1 MEVGGDFDEEE
12 VRELEGWIVAIRM
25 EGLRKPK

>member
-1 MEVGGDFDEEE
+1 MEVVGDFDEEE

-25 EGLRKPK
+25 EGLRIPK